1 MDRTPGYEAGYQYT
15 ETVFSGHD
23 ESLHVNVLY
32 YLDWFPKLSQSFILN
47 EIYYLSK
54 RGHNV
59 AVFSINQPDTNVEHD
74 ELDEIDIDIA
84 YADAPSVTSVPRD
97 LVGSLFDDRSS
108 YESSVSGPKRRL
120 GTRFLT
126 KQCLDFIDTL
136 EYELDHVH
144 AHFLRWNKIPAATVA
159 KDLRITSS
167 LTTHAYDLYASP
179 DETTLKTVC
188 DSFDTILAISEYN
201 KRFLNVEVDPDA
213 EVEVVRMGIRTEK
226 FDPST
231 TTTGKQLLTIS
242 RFVEKKGIEYALL
255 AVADCVDEH
264 PELDYRLIGSGPR
277 RERYETLIMRLGIED
292 NVTFLGSVSDETLIK
307 ELDRASAFV
316 LPCVVAKDGDR
327 DGIPVALMES
337 MAMETPV
344 ISTYVSGI
352 PELIENGENGFLCPE
367 RSVQEISSAMHKC
380 ISQKTSLIHEEARR
394 TIMQSHNIYQ
404 VGSSLELTFT
414 QE

>member
-1 MDRTPGYEAGYQYT
+1 M
-15 ETVFSGHD
+15 
-23 ESLHVNVLY
+23 NVLY

-59 AVFSINQPDTNVEHD
+59 AVFSLNRPDTNVEHD
-74 ELDEIDIDIA
+74 ELDDIDIDIA
-84 YADAPSVTSVPRD
+84 YADAPSITSVPRT

-108 YESSVSGPKRRL
+108 YESPVSGPKRRL

-126 KQCLDFIDTL
+126 KQCLDFVDTL
-136 EYELDHVH
+136 EYDLDHVH

-159 KDLRITSS
+159 KDLGVTSS

-188 DSFDTILAISEYN
+188 DSFDTILTISEYN
-201 KRFLNVEVDPDA
+201 ERFLNVEVNPDA
-213 EVEVVRMGIRTEK
+213 EVKVVRMGLRTEK
-226 FDPST
+226 FDPSMA
-231 TTTGKQLLTIS
+231 TTGKRLLTIS

-277 RERYETLIMRLGIED
+277 RERYETLIERLGIED
-292 NVTFLGSVSDETLIK
+292 NVTFLGSVSDETLIE
-307 ELDRASAFV
+307 ELDRARAFV

-327 DGIPVALMES
+327 DGIPVAIMEA

-344 ISTYVSGI
+344 VSTYVSGI
-352 PELIENGENGFLCPE
+352 PELIEDGENGFLCSE
-367 RSVQEISSAMHKC
+367 RSVQEISSAMRKC
-380 ISQKTSLIHEEARR
+380 ISQKTQLLENGARETVIRQHDLDTVGPSLTSI
-394 TIMQSHNIYQ
+394 
-404 VGSSLELTFT
+404 FD
-414 QE
+414 

>member
-74 ELDEIDIDIA
+74 ELDEINIDIA
-84 YADAPSVTSVPRD
+84 YADEPSVASVSQD

-136 EYELDHVH
+136 EYKFDHVH

-159 KDLRITSS
+159 KDLGITSS

-231 TTTGKQLLTIS
+231 TTTGKRLLTIS

-255 AVADCVDEH
+255 AVADCVYEH
-264 PELDYRLIGSGPR
+264 PELDYRIIGSGPR
-277 RERYETLIMRLGIED
+277 RERYETLIERLGIED

-327 DGIPVALMES
+327 DGIPVAAMEA

-344 ISTYVSGI
+344 VSTYVSGI

-367 RSVQEISSAMHKC
+367 RSVQNMHLAVSKC
-380 ISQKTSLIHEEARR
+380 LLDDDFLIGNQARKTI
-394 TIMQSHNIYQ
+394 IQDYDIDI
-404 VGSSLELTFT
+404 VGSILESKFSK
-414 QE
+414 